1 VKRKSKRDRP
11 VVVRMSKEEADIVEK
26 EAEKIGLSVSA
37 YIRMLIHERA
47 KK

>member
-1 VKRKSKRDRP
+1 
-11 VVVRMSKEEADIVEK
+11 MSKEEAEIVEK

-37 YIRMLIHERA
+37 YIRMLIRKET